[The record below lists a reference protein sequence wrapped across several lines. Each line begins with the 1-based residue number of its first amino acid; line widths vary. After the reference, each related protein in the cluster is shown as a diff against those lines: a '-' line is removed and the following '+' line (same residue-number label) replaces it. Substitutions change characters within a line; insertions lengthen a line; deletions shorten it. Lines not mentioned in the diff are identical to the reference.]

1 MTRCSFAINFIV
13 SFFLLLLYSSLQV
26 NAQNVVFEPFR
37 GVGYFPSN
45 ELHGIVEDDAG
56 NKWVASDAGLICIT
70 GNNIKVY
77 TRKDGLAS
85 DVCLRI
91 YKDPF
96 NRIWVSGPYAVLT
109 LIQNRRVISVPANEE
124 LKKIDPASNGIFN
137 LTTGTD
143 SCLYG
148 IFSDGQRKVFKISSD
163 LKHADEVLMNNDGKL
178 LALLF
183 PSIKIP
189 PEKQVEFINSCN
201 VFESAVS
208 IEQPEAGM
216 SFTKALLLMRSIFL
230 TPDSS
235 LIMAKGNYVFH
246 FKGFN
251 LLYAYKFP
259 DRVFSVSS
267 LNGQL
272 IAGIVGA
279 GFQVF
284 DRGRIY
290 PVVNALSKN
299 SITSFLNDNEGNVWA
314 TTLENGLLVA
324 RSKNLLLGYNGDVI
338 VNRLIQAH
346 GETNILLDNNSIVPF
361 SADATP
367 YLLYFPGHVN
377 DITFTTI
384 NGAAASIYYSLN
396 GIAVKSG
403 GVTTVLDKGYYA
415 RHARLRSGQLIA
427 WGARNLFVYNSNGI
441 HFYKQCSDKLLCVT
455 SLSDSFML
463 VGTFS
468 SGLWKVKLDAQ
479 LGIERLIENG
489 RINCIRQVG
498 ENTYALG
505 TNEDGIV
512 LIDANGKIKREYK
525 DLPGRIQVLEYKDS
539 CLYAG
544 TKEGLFVV
552 NLKNGKISGYNNSNL
567 LPFNEV
573 LDISIKEDQVF
584 MAGRKRVVS
593 IPIAELPAFQPVLKI
608 SVNTVMVNNQPHD
621 LNQIT
626 NLLHDQNNFSI
637 ALNNYSYRSSPNT
650 IYYYNILKSDKIILS
665 DSSILPVI
673 KFSIGPGNYSL
684 QLFAEDKLLHT
695 KSNVETIPIG
705 IRVPVY
711 GEWWFVAIVIF
722 SFLLL
727 FILVTLIITRRIKRR
742 ELQKRNLVLKIADLE
757 ARALQSQMNP
767 HFVFNAV
774 NSVQDFIL
782 SNKAEEAHLFLSD
795 FARLIRMVL
804 EHNRKKNVSIEEEV
818 QLLRLYVSIE
828 EQRLK
833 DKINLEIVMPELLD
847 AENILLPS
855 MLLQPLVENS
865 IWHGLNK
872 IKGEKIIKISF
883 EGNEGLLKISVL
895 DNGRGIVKN
904 AHAHSSVGMEIV
916 KERIRLAY
924 DNEPATDYFSI
935 QNRKDSSG
943 VLVQIILPLET
954 EY

>member
-1 MTRCSFAINFIV
+1 MLTRLFAIKFLLP
-13 SFFLLLLYSSLQV
+13 FFLLLAFSNLQV
-26 NAQNVVFEPFR
+26 HAQNVVFEPFR

-70 GNNIKVY
+70 GNNIRVY

-109 LIQNRRVISVPANEE
+109 LIQNKRVINVPANEE
-124 LKKIDPASNGIFN
+124 LKKIDPSSNGIFN
-137 LTTGTD
+137 LITGTD

-148 IFSDGQRKVFKISSD
+148 IFSEGQRKIFKISPD
-163 LKHADEVLMNNDGKL
+163 LKHADEVILSSSDQL
-178 LALLF
+178 LTTLF
-183 PSIKIP
+183 PSIRIP
-189 PEKQVEFINSCN
+189 PEKELDFFNSLN
-201 VFESAVS
+201 FVDSTSEM
-208 IEQPEAGM
+208 EQPSKGT
-216 SFTKALLLMRSIFL
+216 SFTKNLLLMRSIFRA
-230 TPDSS
+230 PDSS
-235 LIMAKGNYVFH
+235 LILARENYVFH
-246 FKGFN
+246 FKGYD

-259 DRVFSVSS
+259 DRVYSVFS

-272 IAGIVGA
+272 IAGIVGE
-279 GFQVF
+279 GFQHF
-284 DRGRIY
+284 EAGKIY
-290 PVVNALSKN
+290 PILNALSKN
-299 SITSFLNDNEGNVWA
+299 SITSFLNDSEGNIWA

-324 RSKNLLLGYNGDVI
+324 RSKDLLFGYNNDVI
-338 VNRLIQAH
+338 VNRLIKAH
-346 GETNILLDNNSIVPF
+346 GSINILLDNNSIVPF
-361 SADATP
+361 STIDTP
-367 YLLYFPGHVN
+367 YRLSFPSHVN
-377 DITFTTI
+377 DIAFTSI
-384 NGAAASIYYSLN
+384 NGSPASIYYTVA
-396 GIAVKSG
+396 GI
-403 GVTTVLDKGYYA
+403 VLKRGETFTALDNGYYA
-415 RHARLRSGQLIA
+415 RHLRLKSGQLVA
-427 WGARNLFVYNSNGI
+427 WGSRNLFVYNSNGN
-441 HFYKQCSDKLLCVT
+441 HFYKLCSDKLLCATALNDT
-455 SLSDSFML
+455 SILM
-463 VGTFS
+463 GTFS
-468 SGLWKVKLDAQ
+468 SGLWKVNINAQ
-479 LGIERLIENG
+479 LGIEKLTVSG
-489 RINCIRQVG
+489 RINCIRKVS
-498 ENTYALG
+498 ENLYALG

-512 LIDANGKIKREYK
+512 LVDASGKTQREFK
-525 DLPGRIQVLEYKDS
+525 NLPGRIQVLEYKDS

-552 NLKNGKISGYNNSNL
+552 NIKTGSISGYNNSNL

-573 LDISIKEDQVF
+573 LDIIASEGQIF
-584 MAGRKRVVS
+584 LAGRKRVVS
-593 IPIAELPAFQPVLKI
+593 FLLNELPAFQPVLKI
-608 SVNTVMVNNQPHD
+608 SVEAVTVNNQPND
-621 LNQIT
+621 LNQIKS
-626 NLLHDQNNFSI
+626 LLHDQNNFSI

-650 IYYYNILKSDKIILS
+650 VYYYNISKDREIILS
-665 DSSILPVI
+665 DSSLLPTI

-684 QLFAEDKLLHT
+684 QLYAEDKLLQT
-695 KSNVETIPIG
+695 KSNIEIIQIG
-705 IRVPVY
+705 ISEPIY
-711 GEWWFVAIVIF
+711 GEWWFVALVIF

-727 FILVTLIITRRIKRR
+727 FILVTLIITRRIKSR

-782 SNKAEEAHLFLSD
+782 SNKAEQAHLFLSD

-818 QLLRLYVSIE
+818 KLLRLYVLIE

-833 DKINLEIVMPELLD
+833 DKINLQIVIPEQLD

-872 IKGEKIIKISF
+872 IKGEKIIRISF
-883 EGNEGLLKISVL
+883 EGNEGLLKISLL
-895 DNGRGIVKN
+895 DNGRGLIEN
-904 AHAHSSVGMEIV
+904 EQNHPPVGMDIV
-916 KERIRLAY
+916 RERIRLAY
-924 DNEPATDYFSI
+924 DNEPASGYFSI
-935 QNRKDSSG
+935 QNRKECSG